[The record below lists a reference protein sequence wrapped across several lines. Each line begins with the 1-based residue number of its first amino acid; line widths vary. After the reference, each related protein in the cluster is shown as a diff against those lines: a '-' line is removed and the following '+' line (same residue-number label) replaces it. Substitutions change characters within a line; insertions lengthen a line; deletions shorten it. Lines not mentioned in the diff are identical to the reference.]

1 MKRIFFTLIK
11 GAAFYFSSVLG
22 LVISVGI
29 LKYVP
34 WMISYSDF
42 LISLFIS
49 LSMGITYYFFG
60 ENRRLT
66 LIFCGFV
73 RIIYLCVLTYFFRQV
88 NGITLCSVTT
98 RCLIGS
104 INTITSLFGFG
115 ILFGKR
121 LSVIPIH
128 PTHKE
133 RTSE

>member
-66 LIFCGFV
+66 LIFCGSA
-73 RIIYLCVLTYFFRQV
+73 RIVYLCILTYFFCQV
-88 NGITLCSVTT
+88 KGITLCSAAI
-98 RCLIGS
+98 RCLLGN

-133 RTSE
+133 RRSE